1 LNQNTAY
8 NRFKKDYW
16 GIISLCYIIFIFFIA
31 LLAYIISPDKSIN
44 ANKMHLSIH
53 SKPMGFSTEVLII
66 PSNIKKKRSFIF
78 GNYDLDKEIPFK
90 NIKFK
95 DSTILLT
102 LYGRDKNYLQEIS
115 LDEFPVGVGEK
126 KIREDFIKKKKF
138 LLGTDKYG
146 RDLLSRLI
154 IGTRVSLSVGFISVI
169 ISLIIGIFLGALAGY
184 FGGWLD
190 NVIVWLINVSWSI
203 PTLLLVIGITIVL
216 GKGFWQV
223 FIAIGLTMWVEIAR
237 LVRGQVKLIKEYTYI
252 EAVKSLGFS
261 DSRIIFRHI
270 LPLLLGPI
278 IVVSTA
284 NFASAILIESGL
296 SFLGIGV
303 QPPVP
308 SWGSIIKNHYHY
320 LLLGKYHLAIIPGIF
335 IMSLVLTFIMLGNS
349 LRDAFDVKS

>member
-1 LNQNTAY
+1 MDQNTVY
-8 NRFKKDYW
+8 YRFKKDYW
-16 GIISLCYIIFIFFIA
+16 GVISLCYIILIFFIA
-31 LLAYIISPDKSIN
+31 LLAYIISPDNSIN

-53 SKPMGFSTEVLII
+53 SKPMGFSTEMLII
-66 PSNIKKKRSFIF
+66 PSKKKKRNFIF

-90 NIKFK
+90 SITFK
-95 DSTILLT
+95 DSSILLS
-102 LYGRDKNYLQEIS
+102 LYGLDKNYLQEVS
-115 LDEFPVGVGEK
+115 LNEFPVGIEEK
-126 KIREDFIKKKKF
+126 EIRENFIKKKKF

-154 IGTRVSLSVGFISVI
+154 IGARVSLSVGFISVI

-190 NVIVWLINVSWSI
+190 NIIVWLINVSWSI
-203 PTLLLVIGITIVL
+203 PTLLLVIGITVVL

-252 EAVKSLGFS
+252 EAVKSLGYS
-261 DSRIIFRHI
+261 NSRIIFRHI
-270 LPLLLGPI
+270 LPLLLGPL

-320 LLLGKYHLAIIPGIF
+320 LLLGKYHLAIIPGIS
-335 IMSLVLTFIMLGNS
+335 ILSIVLTFIMLGNS
-349 LRDAFDVKS
+349 LRDAFDVKN